1 MSHTIFVNSILCDA
15 RVWAWLHQVDAAE
28 GERCREAGCR
38 HCDGELHSA
47 TYPRKPYGLAP
58 ALREEGTRR
67 FSYCCAACRRRATPP
82 SVRFFGRRFYVG
94 GLFLLVSA
102 LVLRGGV
109 RLETVGRKWRIPVV
123 TLRRWR
129 RWWREAF
136 PATGPWRREAGRT
149 ADAARGGAPALRS
162 AADARQRLRGA
173 AVAEPD
179 LVHAVDGLLHAR
191 RWPGGSRRKGFYY
204 RRIGRRTWASLGHG
218 EGRCRH
224 GQQQRSRRPRPV
236 GALALCGRWAAS
248 GLAAARGPA
257 AR

>member
-58 ALREEGTRR
+58 ALREEGARR

-94 GLFLLVSA
+94 GLFLLLSA

-109 RLETVGRKWRIPVV
+109 RLETIGRKWRIPVV

-129 RWWREAF
+129 RWWREVF
-136 PATGPWRREAGRT
+136 PSTGPWREKRGELLMPPEAEPLLFVLRRMHGKAFGERL
-149 ADAARGGAPALRS
+149 LRS
-162 AADARQRLRGA
+162 LIWFMPWTGYCA
-173 AVAEPD
+173 
-179 LVHAVDGLLHAR
+179 
-191 RWPGGSRRKGFYY
+191 
-204 RRIGRRTWASLGHG
+204 LGD
-218 EGRCRH
+218 
-224 GQQQRSRRPRPV
+224 
-236 GALALCGRWAAS
+236 
-248 GLAAARGPA
+248 GPA
-257 AR
+257 VPAEGVSVIDG